1 MRRLTALLLA
11 LGFGFGAPAASVTQW
26 TITRTQWSGVVTAAQ
41 VLEVQPLHAAIVALD
56 AMPGSRL
63 VVIHN
68 GGENGLF
75 WASDLE
81 GWLVALGVPSVRIVN
96 RIGAI
101 ASDRIRLRIEPAS
114 GP

>member
-1 MRRLTALLLA
+1 MRRLAALLLTLG
-11 LGFGFGAPAASVTQW
+11 LGFGAHAASVTQW
-26 TITRTQWSGVVTAAQ
+26 TITRIQWSGVVTAAQ
-41 VLEVQPLHAAIVALD
+41 VLEVRPLQAAIVALD
-56 AMPGSRL
+56 ALPGSRL

-81 GWLVALGVPSVRIVN
+81 GWLVALGVPSARIVN

-101 ASDRIRLRIEPAS
+101 APDKIRLRIEPAS
-114 GP
+114 RP